1 MLLVDPEN
9 MQHILAVNESAVKF
23 YGYSKEEFC
32 KLTMG
37 DINVLSDPERK
48 SLMQKALVIPGSY
61 FQFKH
66 KTALEEVKTVE
77 VHASPIVLNG
87 KKVMFIIVH
96 DITPLKKTEAILTI
110 SENKFRSYF
119 EGSPLSLWEEDYS
132 RVIEYMSKFPVSDR
146 EGLLLYFT
154 DNPEEVLT
162 CLSLVDVLN
171 LNQATLDLY
180 EAENKQQ
187 LQRDLT
193 QIFTENTLNAFK
205 EELVSVYMKESLIS
219 KEFSDKTLKGKK
231 VEVKLEMKLLSGNK
245 YLTTIMDRTE
255 QKKKEGELE
264 ELLVQTR
271 SDAETKEI
279 LLREINHRV
288 KNNLSSFIGMLYAE
302 KRQAGHEMTDAQLDL
317 VEGMINRVK
326 GVAIAHELLSV
337 SNWTPVSLFT
347 LTDKIIHSISY
358 LIPSDRSVEVK
369 ITPSSILL
377 NADQSHS
384 MAVIVNELFANC
396 IEHAVHTGER
406 IAVDIE
412 IEENNGEIMFTYRD
426 KGPGFPDSVL
436 TSDFQNVGLYLMK
449 NIVRQN
455 LKGTVSLSNDSGA
468 VVRILF
474 PGGLAFEEI

>member
-1 MLLVDPEN
+1 MNTELKKNIGSSLLQEGSLFSEDSVFKAVFYNNNAIMLLVDPEN

-77 VHASPIVLNG
+77 VHASPIVLNR

-96 DITPLKKTEAILTI
+96 DITPLKKTKSILTAN
-110 SENKFRSYF
+110 ENKYRSFF
-119 EGSPLSLWEEDYS
+119 ESSPLSLWEQDFSELILYLEKLRIRVGEDIRKY
-132 RVIEYMSKFPVSDR
+132 
-146 EGLLLYFT
+146 L
-154 DNPEEVLT
+154 DNNPDTIRQCSHLIT
-162 CLSLVDVLN
+162 
-171 LNQATLDLY
+171 TLDVNEASVVLY
-180 EAENKQQ
+180 EAKSKGELLLNFEYI
-187 LQRDLT
+187 D
-193 QIFTENTLNAFK
+193 TEKSFKMFK
-205 EELVSVYMKESLIS
+205 EKIISLYNGQRHLS
-219 KEFSDKTLKGKK
+219 AETEQLTLKGHKINI
-231 VEVKLEMKLLSGNK
+231 KLEMVLITESKALI
-245 YLTTIMDRTE
+245 TITDLTE
-255 QKKKEGELE
+255 QKKKEAELE

-384 MAVIVNELFANC
+384 MAVIVNE
-396 IEHAVHTGER
+396 
-406 IAVDIE
+406 
-412 IEENNGEIMFTYRD
+412 
-426 KGPGFPDSVL
+426 
-436 TSDFQNVGLYLMK
+436 
-449 NIVRQN
+449 
-455 LKGTVSLSNDSGA
+455 
-468 VVRILF
+468 
-474 PGGLAFEEI
+474 